1 MSWYY
6 HMDTRLLNMVL
17 VPTSLLIENLSEKSL
32 LNQRIVVDYMKSS
45 DYKLLRNELINAN
58 GLMSHEQMSLLRVLE
73 VLIVN
78 ILKISSTERRNCFR
92 RKTRKNQLKRILW
105 LWTKEKHCIGER
117 EWSISLWSWEKTKFE
132 LLSKSNAL
140 KRAVNEKQA
149 EFDQCLKEK
158 KRLLEEMKTHQ

>member
-1 MSWYY
+1 
-6 HMDTRLLNMVL
+6 MDTRLLNMVL
-17 VPTSLLIENLSEKSL
+17 VPTSLLIENLSENSL
-32 LNQRIVVDYMKSS
+32 INQRIVVDYMKSS
-45 DYKLLRNELINAN
+45 DYKLLQNELINAN

>member
-1 MSWYY
+1 
-6 HMDTRLLNMVL
+6 MDTRLLNMVL
-17 VPTSLLIENLSEKSL
+17 VPTSLLIENLSENSL
-32 LNQRIVVDYMKSS
+32 INQRIVVDYMKSS
-45 DYKLLRNELINAN
+45 DYKPLRNKLINAN

>member
-1 MSWYY
+1 
-6 HMDTRLLNMVL
+6 MDTRLLNMVL

-32 LNQRIVVDYMKSS
+32 INQRIVVDYMKSS

>member
-17 VPTSLLIENLSEKSL
+17 VPTSLLIENLSENSL
-32 LNQRIVVDYMKSS
+32 INQRIVVDYMKSS

>member
-32 LNQRIVVDYMKSS
+32 INQRIVVDYMKSS

-58 GLMSHEQMSLLRVLE
+58 GLMSHEQMSLLRVFE
-73 VLIVN
+73 VLSVN